1 MNSPRFFPLVVAVL
15 SLFSAAQAQV
25 SPIRLRVEQSNKNT
39 TKAYKTVQARTLT
52 IYVANS
58 SPQAAEVVVKWA
70 VLGRDIKSKD
80 FVTIEQGEMKS
91 SLGPSGTDKRDTPEV
106 NASSEEARLGS
117 KGKTEDMGNK
127 IVGHGVQ
134 VWQGDKLA
142 AELYEPASIK
152 EHFGKAPP
160 AKPLDQ
166 LKQQKKK

>member
-1 MNSPRFFPLVVAVL
+1 MNLTRLTLLFVAAA
-15 SLFSAAQAQV
+15 SLFSTARAQV

-39 TKAYKTVQARTLT
+39 TKSYKTVQARTLT
-52 IYVANS
+52 IYLTNS
-58 SPQAAEVVVKWA
+58 SQQAADLVVKWA

-106 NASSEEARLGS
+106 NASSEEARVGS
-117 KGKTEDMGNK
+117 KGKSEDIGNK

-134 VWQGDKLA
+134 VWQGDKLV
-142 AELYEPASIK
+142 AEIYEPASIK

-160 AKPLDQ
+160 ARPLDQ

>member
-1 MNSPRFFPLVVAVL
+1 MNLTRLTLLFVAAA
-15 SLFSAAQAQV
+15 SLFSTAHAQV

-39 TKAYKTVQARTLT
+39 TKSYKTVQARTLT
-52 IYVANS
+52 IYLTNS
-58 SPQAAEVVVKWA
+58 SQQAADVVVKWA

-106 NASSEEARLGS
+106 NASSEEARVGS
-117 KGKTEDMGNK
+117 KGKSEDIGNK

-134 VWQGDKLA
+134 VWQGDKLV
-142 AELYEPASIK
+142 AETYEPASIK

-160 AKPLDQ
+160 ARPLDQ
-166 LKQQKKK
+166 IKQQKKK